1 MGLKDLDIKR
11 SYISYGDDNIPKAF
25 LVPALRCAKSYQ
37 RSVGFFSSSVFLPI
51 MDGIVSMFRNGGKI
65 QLIASP
71 QLSEE
76 DIQAI
81 NLGYEKRDKVIT
93 AAASRDFMNSFQES
107 FLSLKII
114 INYLH

>member
-1 MGLKDLDIKR
+1 MGLKNLDIKR

-25 LVPALRCAKSYQ
+25 LVPALRYAKSYQ

-51 MDGIVSMFRNGGKI
+51 MDGIVSLFRNGGKI

-93 AAASRDFMNSFQES
+93 DV
-107 FLSLKII
+107 I
-114 INYLH
+114 

>member
-1 MGLKDLDIKR
+1 MGLKNLDIKR

-25 LVPALRCAKSYQ
+25 LVPALRYAKSYQ

-51 MDGIVSMFRNGGKI
+51 MDGIVSLFRNGGKI

-81 NLGYEKRDKVIT
+81 NLLRI
-93 AAASRDFMNSFQES
+93 SSFRYFIVFDY
-107 FLSLKII
+107 FLTTFIYPHHHKI
-114 INYLH
+114 

>member
-1 MGLKDLDIKR
+1 MGLKNLDIKR

-25 LVPALRCAKSYQ
+25 LVPALRYAKSYQ

-51 MDGIVSMFRNGGKI
+51 MDGIVSLFRNGGKI

-81 NLGYEKRDKVIT
+81 NLGYEKRDIVK
-93 AAASRDFMNSFQES
+93 SGCGDFWKCKLKSTRMAQRN
-107 FLSLKII
+107 FLIWS
-114 INYLH
+114 